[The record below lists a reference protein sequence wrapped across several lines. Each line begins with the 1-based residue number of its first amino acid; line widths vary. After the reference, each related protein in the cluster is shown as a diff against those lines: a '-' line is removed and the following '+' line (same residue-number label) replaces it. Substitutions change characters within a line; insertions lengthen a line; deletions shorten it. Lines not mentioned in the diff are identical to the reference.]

1 MIYLMYLALY
11 TVDYENLIV
20 AAQLE
25 LLEGAQLAGT
35 LVGTG
40 FFAATTIVD
49 VAEFFEVET

>member
-1 MIYLMYLALY
+1 MYLALY